1 MTKTQRFVLTS
12 KEDGFRLP
20 VQGFFDESNDLHLK
34 ISDVIELLQSSET
47 PQIAAGALMDLE
59 LIMLPAR
66 GSA

>member
-12 KEDGFRLP
+12 REYGYRLP
-20 VQGFFDESNDLHLK
+20 VQGYFDDQNDLHLR
-34 ISDVIELLQSSET
+34 ISDVIELLQRSET